1 MGAEGEATRA
11 ALRPGNRDDFD
22 RLYREN
28 YPRLLRTLYAIT
40 GDAAAAEDCVQ
51 EAFVKAWRAWPRFR
65 PERAPEGWLHQIA
78 VNTAIS
84 YRRRAKLRSV
94 GEILRRLGRPAAA
107 RDPGEAATGSDIVMA
122 LAALP
127 PRVAADFV
135 LRYHHG
141 YNNREIARLEGVSE
155 RTVGA
160 RLAQA
165 RSKLSRR
172 LGPSWRGELPTS
184 KTPGVHLPRERRGA
198 TDA

>member
-1 MGAEGEATRA
+1 MGAEGEAPDGG
-11 ALRPGNRDDFD
+11 LRPGNREDFG

-84 YRRRAKLRSV
+84 YRRRAKLRTV
-94 GEILRRLGRPAAA
+94 GEIVRRLGRPSTG
-107 RDPGEAATGSDIVMA
+107 RDPGDTTPASELVKA
-122 LAALP
+122 LSALP

-141 YNNREIARLEGVSE
+141 YNNREIARMEGVSE
-155 RTVGA
+155 RTVGS
-160 RLAQA
+160 RLALA
-165 RSKLSRR
+165 REELARR
-172 LGPSWRGELPTS
+172 LGPEWRGELPTS
-184 KTPGVHLPRERRGA
+184 RPAGVLVPRERPGVG
-198 TDA
+198 DA

>member
-1 MGAEGEATRA
+1 MGAEGETPRIS
-11 ALRPGNRDDFD
+11 LRPGNRDDFD

-40 GDAAAAEDCVQ
+40 GDAGAAEDCVQ

-94 GEILRRLGRPAAA
+94 GEVLRRLGRPGVG
-107 RDPGEAATGSDIVMA
+107 RDPGDAASDSEIVNA

-141 YNNREIARLEGVSE
+141 YNNREIARMEGVSE

-165 RSKLSRR
+165 RDELARR
-172 LGPSWRGELPTS
+172 LGPDWRGEVPTS
-184 KTPGVHLPRERRGA
+184 PSAGVLFPRGRTGVG
-198 TDA
+198 DA

>member
-1 MGAEGEATRA
+1 MSAE
-11 ALRPGNRDDFD
+11 LRPGNREDFD

-40 GDAAAAEDCVQ
+40 GEAAAAEDCVQ
-51 EAFVKAWRAWPRFR
+51 ESFVKAWRAWPRFR
-65 PERAPEGWLHQIA
+65 PERAPEAWLHQIA

-94 GEILRRLGRPAAA
+94 GEVLRRLGRPSAG
-107 RDPGEAATGSDIVMA
+107 RDPGDSAGTSDLVKA

-141 YNNREIARLEGVSE
+141 YNNREIARFEGVSE

-165 RSKLSRR
+165 RDELARR
-172 LGPSWRGELPTS
+172 LGPEWRGELPTS
-184 KTPGVHLPRERRGA
+184 PPAGVVLSRERPGVG
-198 TDA
+198 DA